1 MTGMR
6 ESLADFCHRTGRE
19 DLLAEW
25 DTKRNLPLT
34 PETTSYGSKRK
45 VWWRCVDGH
54 RWQAAVH
61 TRTGSGTGCPYCSGR
76 NPIKGKTDLG
86 TCYPLLAAEWHPDK
100 NGDLT
105 PSDVLPGSH
114 RHVWWRCA
122 QGHEWNAQIKARV
135 SGVGCPI
142 CANKQVLQG
151 DNDLAANYP
160 ELAQQ
165 WHPTKNGVLTPKDVV
180 PGTKRK
186 VWWCCSHGHEWQASV
201 ASRVAG
207 SGCPVCVGKK
217 IIPGENDLASQF
229 PEIARQWHPTK
240 NGPLR
245 PEHIAP
251 ASNRKVWWICDQGHA
266 YQAIVSSRT
275 QRGGGCPYC
284 ANKKV
289 LPGFNDLATVYP
301 AVARQ
306 WHPTLNGTLTPDQVL
321 PGSRKKVWWQCA
333 EGHSWQAVVYSRTG
347 SQSCGCPI
355 CSGHVKRKQ
364 RHPMPD

>member
-1 MTGMR
+1 MR

-76 NPIKGKTDLG
+76 NLIKGKTDLG

-186 VWWCCSHGHEWQASV
+186 VWWCCSYGHEWQASV

-301 AVARQ
+301 EVARQ